1 MRALALVI
9 AALAALPA
17 ALARDLSA
25 TLGRPLGT
33 PEADT
38 LVAEASLT
46 FEVTR

>member
-9 AALAALPA
+9 AALAAPPA
-17 ALARDLSA
+17 ARALR
-25 TLGRPLGT
+25 RPLGS

-46 FEVTR
+46 FEVAR

>member
-9 AALAALPA
+9 AARAAPPA
-17 ALARDLSA
+17 ARARDLSA
-25 TLGRPLGT
+25 TLRRPRGS

-46 FEVTR
+46 FEVAR